1 MYFYKKKL
9 FKIRIM
15 PAFTEEN
22 YNSLRAN
29 RLARSPDTCKQFQC
43 NFTIAVTVDSTVP
56 VVFFALIFLTYLP
69 DSQI

>member
-22 YNSLRAN
+22 YSSLRAN
-29 RLARSPDTCKQFQC
+29 PLARSPGK
-43 NFTIAVTVDSTVP
+43 VKLDS
-56 VVFFALIFLTYLP
+56 
-69 DSQI
+69 DK